1 MSPNLIITQGIN
13 NIMFT
18 DITSYPFIIVT
29 YKNQTYL
36 LIAKRNIKSLSFDM
50 NFLIV
55 GLVVDTG
62 GEPTTLSYRL
72 NKLMNETSDE
82 IKETWFKKKF
92 FGVSKLG
99 VFVRFE
105 ASYKELVIDF
115 FKKIP
120 FFKKTF

>member
-1 MSPNLIITQGIN
+1 
-13 NIMFT
+13 MFT
-18 DITSYPFIIVT
+18 DITNYPYMILT
-29 YKNQTYL
+29 YKNQTFI

-62 GEPTTLSYRL
+62 SEPTTLSYRL
-72 NKLMNETSDE
+72 NKLMEETADD

-92 FGVSKLG
+92 FGVSKAG
-99 VFVRFE
+99 IFVRFE
-105 ASYKELVIDF
+105 SSYKELVLDF

-120 FFKKTF
+120 FFKKISLSSS

>member
-1 MSPNLIITQGIN
+1 
-13 NIMFT
+13 MFT

-62 GEPTTLSYRL
+62 GDPTTLSYRL

>member
-1 MSPNLIITQGIN
+1 MLPQTQK

-18 DITSYPFIIVT
+18 DITNYPYMIVT
-29 YKNQTYL
+29 YKNQTFI

-62 GEPTTLSYRL
+62 SEPTTLSYRL
-72 NKLMNETSDE
+72 NKLMEETADD

-92 FGVSKLG
+92 FGVSKAG
-99 VFVRFE
+99 IFVRFE
-105 ASYKELVIDF
+105 SSYKELVLDF

-120 FFKKTF
+120 FFKKISLSSS